1 MSHNL
6 KLTPP
11 MHEIGNLQVS
21 TTDLRTVHTDLP
33 NGKKETTAT
42 AYSESYFDALY
53 NDNSDPWQYQTRWYE
68 KRKRDMCLAVLPQAK
83 YTSAIELGCGN
94 GVFSALLASRCQTL
108 VSIDGNKQ
116 AVQLAKQRLADV
128 RNVKVIQ
135 GVIPSVLPT
144 AKSHFDLIVM
154 SEILYY
160 LSPNDI
166 DTVIAWIQQN
176 LAVGGTLLCCHWRY
190 DIDGFTMTGETV
202 HQRLHHAF
210 NRISNEVNSAQIQQ
224 VDSQHPTFTHQS
236 KVVDSDFLLDVWQRS
251 AETVAMQENL
261 V

>member
-1 MSHNL
+1 M
-6 KLTPP
+6 
-11 MHEIGNLQVS
+11 
-21 TTDLRTVHTDLP
+21 
-33 NGKKETTAT
+33 
-42 AYSESYFDALY
+42 
-53 NDNSDPWQYQTRWYE
+53 
-68 KRKRDMCLAVLPQAK
+68 
-83 YTSAIELGCGN
+83 
-94 GVFSALLASRCQTL
+94 FSALLASRCHAL

-116 AVQLAKQRLADV
+116 AVQLAKQRLAEV
-128 RNVKVIQ
+128 GHVKVIQ

-144 AKSHFDLIVM
+144 TKSHFDLIVI

-190 DIDGFTMTGETV
+190 NIDGFTMTGETV

-251 AETVAMQENL
+251 VETVAMQENL